1 MKCDCGKCYVGQTG
15 RTIECRIKEHERHTR
30 NGHHNLSAI
39 AEHAFNNP
47 NHKILFN
54 EVEVLAKTEKY
65 IPRIIKEAVEIKKH
79 KNNFNRDDSFKLST
93 TWNKLFKATKNFYA

>member
-1 MKCDCGKCYVGQTG
+1 MGQTG

-79 KNNFNRDDSFKLST
+79 KNNFNRDDTFKLST
-93 TWNKLFKATKNFYA
+93 TWIKLFKDTKNFYA